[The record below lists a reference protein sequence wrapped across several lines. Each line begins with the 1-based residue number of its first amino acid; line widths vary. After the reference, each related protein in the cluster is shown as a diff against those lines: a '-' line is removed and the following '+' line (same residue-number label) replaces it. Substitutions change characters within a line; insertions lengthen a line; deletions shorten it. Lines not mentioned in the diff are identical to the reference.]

1 MGMEIRLLGEPR
13 ILDDQGAARPVRG
26 HQAWALLARILLSR
40 RPLGRREIAAE
51 LFPEAADP
59 LGALRWC
66 LAALRRALGCA
77 EALSGDP
84 ITVNLPRQTRVD
96 VFELDDGG
104 LDVEAAGDL
113 LQGIEPRCGHEF
125 ATWLLVERER
135 MASVIDAR
143 IRQETMQAIAGGDHA
158 RAIRLAERGV
168 RRNPFDE
175 GPHIF
180 LVKSLV
186 LAGRHEAA
194 LKHVEQTERLFL
206 DELGERPSPAL
217 RSSARRTVAAPPG
230 GVSPQ
235 AVVKSLID
243 SGLAALAAGAVD
255 AGVDCLRRAVADAE
269 RCNDAYLQTK
279 ALLELGTALVHAVR
293 GHDDEGAILLRQA
306 IDLARRCGSED
317 LAASGFR
324 ELGYVDALA
333 GRRPAA
339 AAQLTAAL
347 EIAGDDDG
355 LAGIHAVMGF
365 NLVDWGRVEE
375 GMYHYDLSL
384 RHARAAG
391 NLRRQIWSLGLGGW
405 GQLAAGRA
413 DRAVRWLSDCLEM
426 VDQTRWISF
435 RPWPLAVLGEA
446 RLRQR
451 QDPVPLRAALEDAF
465 ALSCQLGDPCWEG
478 AVARSLALSYDAAGE
493 AGRALHWLAEARGRC
508 LRETDAFVGL
518 LVQILA
524 DQAAIS
530 LRDGRIDAA
539 GGFAREA
546 LARAARAHMDGHV
559 RQASRLIDVCN
570 SKVQD

>member
-13 ILDDQGAARPVRG
+13 ILDDRGSTRQVRG

-51 LFPEAADP
+51 LFPETADP

-66 LAALRRALGCA
+66 LAALRRALGSA
-77 EALSGDP
+77 EALIGDP
-84 ITVNLPRQTRVD
+84 ITPNLPRGTLVD
-96 VFELDDGG
+96 VFELEGG
-104 LDVEAAGDL
+104 ALDIELAGDL
-113 LQGIEPRCGHEF
+113 LEGIEPRCSHEF
-125 ATWLLVERER
+125 STWLLVERER

-143 IRQETMQAIAGGDHA
+143 IRQETLQAIAGGDHA

-168 RRNPFDE
+168 HRNPFDE
-175 GPHIF
+175 SPHIF
-180 LVKSLV
+180 LVKSLA

-194 LKHVEQTERLFL
+194 VTHVEQTERLFL

-217 RSSARRTVAAPPG
+217 RSSARRTVSAPPG
-230 GVSPQ
+230 GVSSQ

-255 AGVDCLRRAVADAE
+255 AGVDCLRRAVTDAE
-269 RCNDAYLQTK
+269 RCKDVYLQTR

-293 GHDDEGAILLRQA
+293 SHDDEGAFLLRQA
-306 IDLARRCGSED
+306 IDLAHRCGSED

-339 AAQLTAAL
+339 AAQLAAAL
-347 EIAGDDDG
+347 EIARDDDG

-384 RHARAAG
+384 QHARAAG

-413 DRAVRWLSDCLEM
+413 DKAVRWLSDCLDM

-451 QDPVPLRAALEDAF
+451 AEPVPLRVSLEDAF

-493 AGRALHWLAEARGRC
+493 ADRALHWLSEARVRC
-508 LRETDAFVGL
+508 MRETDAYVGL

-524 DQAAIS
+524 DQAAVS
-530 LRDGRIDAA
+530 LRDGQVEQA
-539 GGFAREA
+539 GTFAKEA
-546 LARAARAHMDGHV
+546 LSRAARAHMDCHV
-559 RQASRLIDVCN
+559 RQASRLVDACN
-570 SKVQD
+570 EQK